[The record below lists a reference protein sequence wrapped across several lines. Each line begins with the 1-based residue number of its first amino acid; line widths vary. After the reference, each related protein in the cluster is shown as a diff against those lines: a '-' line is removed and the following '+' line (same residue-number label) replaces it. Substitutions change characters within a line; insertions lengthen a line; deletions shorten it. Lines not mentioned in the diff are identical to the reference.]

1 MVIPGGISE
10 MLTQSPSNSR
20 RGIVPVIRRTGFIR
34 AALRH
39 GVPLVPIF
47 GANVNEMYAVA
58 IYRWQ
63 AFRDLVGMFPLMC
76 AAPPSRHCDPH
87 THTHTAVDK
96 HHHHHHHHRH
106 QQQRRWLRLTRSLG
120 LVPRIW
126 GSYSVAMPNPV
137 PVTFVSGTPIEV
149 PRKPDATEAEV
160 AALAERFYRELAAVA
175 ERHAAES
182 EEHAHLRLEFVQPGG
197 SGGSKAE

>member
-76 AAPPSRHCDPH
+76 AAPPSRHCDPSH
-87 THTHTAVDK
+87 TDTLPWISIIIITITIV
-96 HHHHHHHHRH
+96 
-106 QQQRRWLRLTRSLG
+106 S
-120 LVPRIW
+120 
-126 GSYSVAMPNPV
+126 SSVAV
-137 PVTFVSGTPIEV
+137 
-149 PRKPDATEAEV
+149 
-160 AALAERFYRELAAVA
+160 
-175 ERHAAES
+175 
-182 EEHAHLRLEFVQPGG
+182 G
-197 SGGSKAE
+197 SG

>member
-58 IYRWQ
+58 IYRWP
-63 AFRDLVGMFPLMC
+63 AFRHLVGMFPLMC
-76 AAPPSRHCDPH
+76 AAPLRRSY
-87 THTHTAVDK
+87 THWHAVD
-96 HHHHHHHHRH
+96 
-106 QQQRRWLRLTRSLG
+106 
-120 LVPRIW
+120 
-126 GSYSVAMPNPV
+126 
-137 PVTFVSGTPIEV
+137 SG
-149 PRKPDATEAEV
+149 
-160 AALAERFYRELAAVA
+160 
-175 ERHAAES
+175 
-182 EEHAHLRLEFVQPGG
+182 
-197 SGGSKAE
+197 

>member
-87 THTHTAVDK
+87 THTHTLPWISIIIIITIT
-96 HHHHHHHHRH
+96 RH

-182 EEHAHLRLEFVQPGG
+182 EEHAHLRLEFVPGG

>member
-87 THTHTAVDK
+87 THTHTLPWISIIIITIT
-96 HHHHHHHHRH
+96 HH

>member
-76 AAPPSRHCDPH
+76 AAPLPPSRTP
-87 THTHTAVDK
+87 
-96 HHHHHHHHRH
+96 
-106 QQQRRWLRLTRSLG
+106 LT
-120 LVPRIW
+120 
-126 GSYSVAMPNPV
+126 
-137 PVTFVSGTPIEV
+137 
-149 PRKPDATEAEV
+149 
-160 AALAERFYRELAAVA
+160 
-175 ERHAAES
+175 
-182 EEHAHLRLEFVQPGG
+182 
-197 SGGSKAE
+197 